1 MQSMMRVVVVI
12 TSAQSLVFTVQ
23 KHSSAQGFVFVT
35 DPSRRIGEE
44 SGIYRS
50 AQQKSQRPELFGHKS
65 WGNKASRELLHVAVA
80 VCWGA
85 RPLGFGYVSCALQV
99 DFSGGSVAIV

>member
-1 MQSMMRVVVVI
+1 MRVVVVI

-23 KHSSAQGFVFVT
+23 KHSSAQGFVFVS

-99 DFSGGSVAIV
+99 DDFSGGSVAIV